1 MEQLVRMWRSLWL
14 LFISNKVSVL
24 VGDPLFRYWSYE
36 DWREDK
42 GGRFELLDVFGD
54 EVLCLDTSGRVC
66 SLGKH
71 FHRAKAEG
79 CYPITAYE
87 VL

>member
-1 MEQLVRMWRSLWL
+1 MEQIVRMWKSFWL
-14 LFISNKVSVL
+14 LFTNNKVSVL
-24 VGDPLFRYWSYE
+24 VGDPLFRYWSLDE
-36 DWREDK
+36 WREDK
-42 GGRFELLDVFGD
+42 GGMFELLDVSEY

-71 FHRAKAEG
+71 FHRAEAED